1 MIQEINIILQ
11 MGKLHKYT
19 QHIVYQVKTFILRW
33 IVDYM
38 FLIYGHHPMKYRKL
52 RYCKSTKFG
61 VLFNLA
67 DLALGQKLN
76 RII

>member
-1 MIQEINIILQ
+1 MITGREKLASVPAGGAVAAPAGGAAAGGAAPGESNICIHSLN
-11 MGKLHKYT
+11 M
-19 QHIVYQVKTFILRW
+19 
-33 IVDYM
+33 
-38 FLIYGHHPMKYRKL
+38 
-52 RYCKSTKFG
+52 YCKSTKFG